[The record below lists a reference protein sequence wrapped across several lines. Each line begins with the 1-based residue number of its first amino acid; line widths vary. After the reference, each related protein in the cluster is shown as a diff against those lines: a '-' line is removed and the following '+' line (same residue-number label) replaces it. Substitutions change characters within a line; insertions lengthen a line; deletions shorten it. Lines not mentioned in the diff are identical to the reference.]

1 MYRMTLLMV
10 LRIPYLSPLILIVDY
25 RVNLPQTLRS
35 CGCRHSSGHGPAPT
49 RTISPDRTES
59 QSQPQLE
66 EEKHNMLADDGAN
79 EGALD
84 GICDASDRYSMCGVR
99 QCRQL
104 AEGLQYLAYSRSRVY

>member
-1 MYRMTLLMV
+1 MV
-10 LRIPYLSPLILIVDY
+10 VVIHLTTAQRP
-25 RVNLPQTLRS
+25 
-35 CGCRHSSGHGPAPT
+35 

-104 AEGLQYLAYSRSRVY
+104 AEGLQYLAGRRFIDD